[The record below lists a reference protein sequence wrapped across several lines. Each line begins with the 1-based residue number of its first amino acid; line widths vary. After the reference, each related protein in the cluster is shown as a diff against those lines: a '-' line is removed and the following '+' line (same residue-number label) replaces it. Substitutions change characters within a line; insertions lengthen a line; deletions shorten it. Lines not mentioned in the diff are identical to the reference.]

1 MTYIAQL
8 HKHLTEPYKNKQK
21 NIVIPYQINNKIYT
35 DFLGLLFYFIFIIMA
50 EIMST
55 CDHFTPNKQFYCT
68 AKNKQTNKQK
78 HLVPITDP
86 FFFFFYFRVMKIQ
99 WWSKV
104 QCCATSEHELH
115 QTRVYQEYVLKWPP
129 AQGEQMVYHLTYCT
143 RSTHALLNMLIILIS
158 IMMIAGCSS
167 LAHTRTHTH
176 THTHKP
182 KSDVGKDTKQRST
195 SEEWQVEIIATG
207 NRGRGANDNVEY
219 DWGRFMGFLHMAFCM
234 ERQIFPAPTQC
245 YD

>member
-1 MTYIAQL
+1 MASSSGRTDGLSSDLL
-8 HKHLTEPYKNKQK
+8 HTLNTCITEHANYFDQHN
-21 NIVIPYQINNKIYT
+21 
-35 DFLGLLFYFIFIIMA
+35 DDCGLLV
-50 EIMST
+50 T
-55 CDHFTPNKQFYCT
+55 C
-68 AKNKQTNKQK
+68 
-78 HLVPITDP
+78 
-86 FFFFFYFRVMKIQ
+86 
-99 WWSKV
+99 
-104 QCCATSEHELH
+104 
-115 QTRVYQEYVLKWPP
+115 
-129 AQGEQMVYHLTYCT
+129 
-143 RSTHALLNMLIILIS
+143 TH
-158 IMMIAGCSS
+158 
-167 LAHTRTHTH
+167 THTH